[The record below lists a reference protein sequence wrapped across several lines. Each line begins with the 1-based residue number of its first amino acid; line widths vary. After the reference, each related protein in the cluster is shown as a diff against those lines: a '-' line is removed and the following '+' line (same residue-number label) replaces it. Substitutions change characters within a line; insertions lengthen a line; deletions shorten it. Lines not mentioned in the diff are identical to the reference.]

1 MHCLARC
8 LGFALNG
15 RRQLADCRCAI
26 IIVRVGADRVGEVL
40 YSDLIELQ
48 FVVGNLHCF
57 QTGKTRRMAQY
68 ANILRCGAAFV
79 TGCSDDIDA
88 LSGGDFKC
96 VRYLERL
103 VVK

>member
-40 YSDLIELQ
+40 YSDLI
-48 FVVGNLHCF
+48 
-57 QTGKTRRMAQY
+57 
-68 ANILRCGAAFV
+68 
-79 TGCSDDIDA
+79 
-88 LSGGDFKC
+88 
-96 VRYLERL
+96 
-103 VVK
+103 